1 MCAAHASKESATEIC
16 DGLGHAPR
24 CACIALRLPA
34 RGDPYS
40 ARPMNKARIDHTNVS
55 SKRVFI
61 RVDFNVPMNGA
72 QISDDSRIRA
82 SLPTIRS
89 VLHRGGSVVLASHM
103 GRPEGKGYEAAYSL
117 APVAERLAQ
126 LLGSDAPHGV
136 MFPSTDCT
144 DDAARSAVMNMPQ
157 RGVIL
162 LENLRFAK
170 GEKKGD
176 ATFAARL
183 ADLCDLYVND
193 AFGTSHR
200 ADASMHAL
208 PMAMGTRGAP
218 RVAGLLLGAEL
229 EYLIARVANAER
241 PFLAI
246 LGGAKV
252 SDKILAI
259 RNLMSKVDS
268 IIVGG
273 AMAYTFLRAQGIAIG
288 SSRVESDRIDLARE
302 ILAEAAAK
310 GCAFHLP
317 TDHVCCTKFEA
328 GLPTTIV
335 SGEIPDGLMGLDI
348 GPATQKHFAHIVRNS
363 KTIVWNGPLGVFEMP
378 PFDAG
383 TRAVAQACVDASR
396 AGAVTIA
403 GGGDTAAAVEQ
414 LGFAAGFSHIS
425 TGGGASLEVL
435 EGKHLVC
442 LDALDDSVAA
452 VAAH

>member
-1 MCAAHASKESATEIC
+1 MT
-16 DGLGHAPR
+16 
-24 CACIALRLPA
+24 
-34 RGDPYS
+34 
-40 ARPMNKARIDHTNVS
+40 KARIDHTAVAG
-55 SKRVFI
+55 KRVFI

-72 QISDDSRIRA
+72 AISDDSRIRA

-89 VLHRGGSVVLASHM
+89 VLHRGGRVVLASHM
-103 GRPEGKGYEAAYSL
+103 GRPEGNGYEAAYSL

-136 MFPSTDCT
+136 MFPSMDCT
-144 DDAARSAVMNMPQ
+144 DDAARAAVASMPEH
-157 RGVIL
+157 GVIL

-176 ATFAARL
+176 ADFAARL

-208 PMAMGTRGAP
+208 PMAMGVRNAP

-229 EYLIARVANAER
+229 EYLIARVAAAER

-259 RNLMSKVDS
+259 RNLMSKVDTV
-268 IIVGG
+268 IVGG
-273 AMAYTFLRAQGIAIG
+273 AMAYTFLRAQGIGTG
-288 SSRVESDRIDLARE
+288 SSRVESDRIELARE

-317 TDHVCCTKFEA
+317 SDHVCVAKFEA

-335 SGEIPDGLMGLDI
+335 SGAIPDGLMGLDI
-348 GPATQKHFAHIVRNS
+348 GPATQKHFAQIVRQS

-383 TRAVAQACVDASR
+383 TRAVGAACVEASA
-396 AGAVTIA
+396 AGAITIA

-442 LDALDDSVAA
+442 LDALDDV
-452 VAAH
+452 VDHLAAHAKD